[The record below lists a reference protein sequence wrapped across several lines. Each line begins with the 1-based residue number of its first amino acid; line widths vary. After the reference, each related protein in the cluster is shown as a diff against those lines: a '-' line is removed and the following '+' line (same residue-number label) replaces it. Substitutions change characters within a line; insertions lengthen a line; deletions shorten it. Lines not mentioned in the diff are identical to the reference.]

1 MSDKDIRP
9 ADFDFADADVDDVDL
24 AETEVIVGG
33 ERLTDE
39 RADAIAADVLAKAR
53 GHIDT
58 LVPGGKSLSGD
69 GKHSPIVQTRVPE
82 VTREKLKVIA
92 DRRGVGVSKVLRI
105 AIDELIER
113 EGA

>member
-1 MSDKDIRP
+1 MSDKEIRP
-9 ADFDFADADVDDVDL
+9 ADFDFADAEIEDVDL
-24 AETEVIVGG
+24 ADTEVIVDGQ
-33 ERLTDE
+33 RLTDE
-39 RADAIAADVLAKAR
+39 RADEITGSVLAKVR

-58 LVPGGKSLSGD
+58 LVPGGKSLTGD

-82 VTREKLKVIA
+82 ETRDRLKVIA
-92 DRRGVGVSKVLRI
+92 ERRGVGVSKVLRI

>member
-9 ADFDFADADVDDVDL
+9 ADFDFADAEIEDVDL
-24 AETEVIVGG
+24 ETADIIVDGQ
-33 ERLTDE
+33 RLTVE
-39 RADAIAADVLAKAR
+39 RADVIAADVLAKAR
-53 GHIDT
+53 GHAET
-58 LVPGGKSLSGD
+58 LVPGGKSLTGD

-82 VTREKLKVIA
+82 STRDKLKVIA

>member
-9 ADFDFADADVDDVDL
+9 ADFDFSDAEIEDVDL
-24 AETEVIVGG
+24 AETEVIVDGA
-33 ERLTDE
+33 RLTDE
-39 RADAIAADVLAKAR
+39 RADEIAADVLAKAR
-53 GHIDT
+53 GHAET
-58 LVPGGKSLSGD
+58 LVPGGKSLTGD

-82 VTREKLKVIA
+82 VTRDKLKVIA